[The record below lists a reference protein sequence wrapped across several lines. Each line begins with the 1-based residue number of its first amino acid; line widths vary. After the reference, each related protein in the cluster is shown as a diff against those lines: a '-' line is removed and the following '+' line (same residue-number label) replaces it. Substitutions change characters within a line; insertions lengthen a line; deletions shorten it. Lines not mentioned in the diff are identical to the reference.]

1 MSTLLGLSPFVAG
14 PALGALSAIAL
25 GYTRLW
31 HIILGALAGAAVA
44 DVVVRVWSNYAA
56 TQALRSGRDVAVARA
71 TGLGW
76 HTRMLALTI
85 LAGFAALIGATVALV
100 RHLLVDGQ

>member
-14 PALGALSAIAL
+14 PALGPLSAIAL

-31 HIILGALAGAAVA
+31 HIILGAL
-44 DVVVRVWSNYAA
+44 
-56 TQALRSGRDVAVARA
+56 A